1 MMEERKWLNFYYA
14 VQEVRERLKVSD
26 GEARRL
32 LRECRS
38 VKTQRQPYDPRTG
51 LDLEPP
57 ERLTSKHWRDDD
69 MDLARDEDGT
79 PYFVDVDEADFRF
92 WLDNQARSSAPA
104 ERRSSQ
110 KRDQARQAVQALW
123 PDGVP
128 KVLHN
133 KKIEKEIGDLLKAKG
148 QPEISRD
155 TILRAAGRK

>member
-1 MMEERKWLNFYYA
+1 MTEERKWLNFYYA

-38 VKTQRQPYDPRTG
+38 VKTQRQPYDPQTG
-51 LDLEPP
+51 QDLEPP

-92 WLDNQARSSAPA
+92 WLDNLPKVKPRAMPKVKLAQLALAALDLPA
-104 ERRSSQ
+104 DTPNPEAE
-110 KRDQARQAVQALW
+110 KRVNDWLKDNRYPTVSKSTVVRARQA
-123 PDGVP
+123 
-128 KVLHN
+128 N
-133 KKIEKEIGDLLKAKG
+133 KLMN
-148 QPEISRD
+148 
-155 TILRAAGRK
+155 